1 MEATPEQ
8 LLDVHAEISKN
19 AVRLVEGIT
28 ADQWTEPTPCS
39 EWDVRALVNHMAGTS
54 KVLTASA
61 RREAPTS
68 EPNDENLGDDPI
80 ASFTA
85 AIAGAEAAW
94 RAPEALAGEVN
105 VPFDMP
111 AVAALGVNILDI
123 GPHCWDLATATGQ
136 DHRLSAGAVATG
148 APTWIERGSRGSS
161 DIGASEA
168 ARRARARSLSRM
180 LQRIEHPAMR
190 DRVREEFIGHEP
202 ASDDTAGHG
211 H

>member
-8 LLDVHAEISKN
+8 LLDVHAEISKH
-19 AVRLVEGIT
+19 ALRLVDGISD
-28 ADQWTEPTPCS
+28 DQWAQATPCS

-68 EPNDENLGDDPI
+68 DPNDENLGDDPVG
-80 ASFTA
+80 SFTA

-94 RAPEALAGEVN
+94 RTPGALDGEVN

-123 GPHCWDLATATGQ
+123 GTHCWDLATATGQ
-136 DHRLSAGAVATG
+136 DLQLSTGAVAAIDAFNRQLVSDEVRAG
-148 APTWIERGSRGSS
+148 GGFGEVLDPT
-161 DIGASEA
+161 
-168 ARRARARSLSRM
+168 
-180 LQRIEHPAMR
+180 
-190 DRVREEFIGHEP
+190 
-202 ASDDTAGHG
+202 SDDDLTGMLAFVGRRG
-211 H
+211 

>member
-111 AVAALGVNILDI
+111 AVAALGVNLTDDHYKHITKMLLL
-123 GPHCWDLATATGQ
+123 LANPMYRNRKLNSKE
-136 DHRLSAGAVATG
+136 HY
-148 APTWIERGSRGSS
+148 
-161 DIGASEA
+161 
-168 ARRARARSLSRM
+168 
-180 LQRIEHPAMR
+180 RIKELFDEVVPPA
-190 DRVREEFIGHEP
+190 
-202 ASDDTAGHG
+202 
-211 H
+211 

>member
-8 LLDVHAEISKN
+8 LLDVHAEISTN
-19 AVRLVEGIT
+19 ATRLVGGIS
-28 ADQWTEPTPCS
+28 DEQWSQPTPCS

-68 EPNDENLGDDPI
+68 DPNDENLGDDPVG
-80 ASFTA
+80 SFTA

-94 RAPEALAGEVN
+94 RTPGALDGEVS

-123 GPHCWDLATATGQ
+123 GTHCWDLATATGQ
-136 DHRLSAGAVATG
+136 DLQLSPGAVA
-148 APTWIERGSRGSS
+148 AIDAFNRQLVS
-161 DIGASEA
+161 DEV
-168 ARRARARSLSRM
+168 RAGGGFGDAL
-180 LQRIEHPAMR
+180 
-190 DRVREEFIGHEP
+190 DP
-202 ASDDTAGHG
+202 ASDDELTEMLAFVGRRA
-211 H
+211 

>member
-123 GPHCWDLATATGQ
+123 GTHCWDLATATGQ
-136 DHRLSAGAVATG
+136 DHGLSAGAVATIDAFNRQLVSAEVRAG
-148 APTWIERGSRGSS
+148 GGFGDQLDPSSPDDLTEMLAFVGRRG
-161 DIGASEA
+161 
-168 ARRARARSLSRM
+168 
-180 LQRIEHPAMR
+180 
-190 DRVREEFIGHEP
+190 
-202 ASDDTAGHG
+202 
-211 H
+211 